1 MKKSLMGILLVI
13 AIAVSACG
21 VAQPQT
27 APVNDTAA
35 EAPASEPAREEISL
49 EVVPDEST
57 VGDKMTEDEMSAD
70 ETMMEEE
77 TPVDDMAMEE
87 ETSADEMMEEE
98 TSADEMMEEEA
109 SSHELV
115 DEVEEA
121 AGEAMI
127 EEEASDET
135 MAEPVQE
142 EMFGPDWF
150 NVELAD
156 VNTGETFKV
165 SDFQGKVILIETMA
179 VWCPICTQQQQQIR
193 ALHGQLGERD
203 DFVSLSL
210 DIDPNESHDILKSHV
225 DRNGFSWSYAVA
237 PPEVS
242 HEIGDLYGRS
252 FLNPPAA
259 PMFVIDRQ
267 GEAHLLPFG
276 VKSAA
281 ELQDAVTPFLN
292 EG

>member
-1 MKKSLMGILLVI
+1 MKKILMGTLIVMAL
-13 AIAVSACG
+13 AVTACG
-21 VAQPQT
+21 AAAQPQT
-27 APVNDTAA
+27 APVNDLAA
-35 EAPASEPAREEISL
+35 ETPASEEISL
-49 EVVPDEST
+49 EVV
-57 VGDKMTEDEMSAD
+57 
-70 ETMMEEE
+70 EEE
-77 TPVDDMAMEE
+77 AAVEDTMAE
-87 ETSADEMMEEE
+87 DEMMEEE
-98 TSADEMMEEEA
+98 AATDEMMEEEA
-109 SSHELV
+109 SM
-115 DEVEEA
+115 DEMMEEETEAAEEA
-121 AGEAMI
+121 MM
-127 EEEASDET
+127 EESADET
-135 MAEPVQE
+135 MAESAE
-142 EMFGPDWF
+142 TEMFGPDWF

-165 SDFQGKVILIETMA
+165 ADFQGKVILVETMA

-210 DIDPNESHDILKSHV
+210 DIDPNESPDFLKSHV
-225 DRNGFSWSYAVA
+225 DRYGFNWSYAVA

-242 HEIGDLYGRS
+242 REIGDLYGRS

-267 GEAHLLPFG
+267 GEVHLLPFG

-281 ELQDAVTPFLN
+281 ELQEAVTPFLN